1 MALGS
6 RRKHWRMEALTTAAT
21 LIEMHVGMADDT
33 LELTE
38 EDREIFEQECKRLA
52 KRLDK
57 QADKL
62 GYEGHVD
69 CQKIKNIY

>member
-1 MALGS
+1 
-6 RRKHWRMEALTTAAT
+6 MEALTTAAT

-62 GYEGHVD
+62 GYKGHVN
-69 CQKIKNIY
+69 CTQIGNIR